1 MSRAL
6 LSCIVGVFFA
16 GAAASAHHTA
26 PGRTHPT
33 VTLTEQLFV
42 GGKPLAAGKY
52 DIYITDERPAVGA
65 GAASEAQR
73 VVQFAQN
80 GKVIA
85 TDVAEVFTSGEQPVG
100 TSGAAA
106 RGTAQVQKLSGG
118 EFVRIVVS
126 DGGSR
131 YLIHLATSE
140 LKQPAPQPQAPAR
153 IEITRTPEVVQ
164 P

>member
-6 LSCIVGVFFA
+6 LSCFAAVVFA
-16 GAAASAHHTA
+16 GAVASAHHTV

-33 VTLTEQLFV
+33 VTLSQQVFV
-42 GGKPLAAGKY
+42 DGKPLAPGKY
-52 DIYITDERPAVGA
+52 DIYITDERPALGA

-73 VVQFAQN
+73 VVEFAQN

-85 TDVAEVFTSGEQPVG
+85 KDVAEVFTLGERPVG
-100 TSGAAA
+100 TSGATA
-106 RGTAQVQKLSGG
+106 RTTAQVQKLSGG
-118 EFVRIVVS
+118 EFVRIVVN

-131 YLIHLATSE
+131 YLIHLATSD

>member
-6 LSCIVGVFFA
+6 LSCFVAVFFA
-16 GAAASAHHTA
+16 GATASAHHTV

-33 VTLTEQLFV
+33 VTLTQQVFV
-42 GGKPLAAGKY
+42 DGKPLPAGKY
-52 DIYITDERPAVGA
+52 EIYITEERPTVGA

-73 VVQFAQN
+73 VVEFAQN

-85 TDVAEVFTSGEQPVG
+85 KDVAEVFGAGERAVG
-100 TSGAAA
+100 TSGAAGRA
-106 RGTAQVQKLSGG
+106 TAQVQKLSGG

-126 DGGSR
+126 EGGNR

-153 IEITRTPEVVQ
+153 IEITRTPEVAQ

>member
-6 LSCIVGVFFA
+6 LSCFVAVFFA
-16 GAAASAHHTA
+16 GASASAHHTV

-33 VTLTEQLFV
+33 VTLTQQVFV
-42 GGKPLAAGKY
+42 DGKPLAAGKY

-73 VVQFAQN
+73 VVEFAQN
-80 GKVIA
+80 GKVVA
-85 TDVAEVFTSGEQPVG
+85 KDVAEVFTSGERPVG
-100 TSGAAA
+100 TSGATGA
-106 RGTAQVQKLSGG
+106 TAQVQKLSGG
-118 EFVRIVVS
+118 EFLRIVVN

-140 LKQPAPQPQAPAR
+140 LKQPAAQPQAPAR
-153 IEITRTPEVVQ
+153 IEITRIPEVVQ